1 MVHWIKG
8 KLSEYHRYSNAAKV
22 VFSFIKRLI
31 VVKKSTADGN
41 FLLFHHRK
49 WTTLRSSEL
58 AYGRLSMYPQDLLQG
73 WRPSLL
79 MSTVNR
85 LDSATFGGY
94 AFAVWKHFRRC
105 ISIRYGE
112 KITTRPVRSNL
123 PAIAVRSTG
132 ICRSLYRQLPFALP
146 AIAIRPTGNCHS
158 PYRHMPFALPAIAI
172 RSTGNCHS
180 LTNQGTLDNF
190 LPFPVWAYHINGS
203 SSGSI
208 VKRNTAI
215 REKMD

>member
-31 VVKKSTADGN
+31 VVKKSTADGY

-49 WTTLRSSEL
+49 WTTLRSSEQ

-85 LDSATFGGY
+85 LDNAAFGEY

-112 KITTRPVRSNL
+112 KITTRPVRSYL
-123 PAIAVRSTG
+123 PAIAIRSTG
-132 ICRSLYRQLPFALP
+132 ICHSLYLQLPFALP
-146 AIAIRPTGNCHS
+146 AIAIRPTGNC
-158 PYRHMPFALPAIAI
+158 R
-172 RSTGNCHS
+172 S
-180 LTNQGTLDNF
+180 LTNQGTLDYF
-190 LPFPVWAYHINGS
+190 SPFPVWAYHMNGS
-203 SSGSI
+203 SADTI

>member
-1 MVHWIKG
+1 MVHRIKG

-31 VVKKSTADGN
+31 VVKKSTADGH
-41 FLLFHHRK
+41 FSLFHHRK

-85 LDSATFGGY
+85 LDSAAFGRY

-105 ISIRYGE
+105 VSIRHGE
-112 KITTRPVRSNL
+112 KSPRAPFEVT
-123 PAIAVRSTG
+123 
-132 ICRSLYRQLPFALP
+132 YRQL
-146 AIAIRPTGNCHS
+146 
-158 PYRHMPFALPAIAI
+158 PFALPAIAI

-190 LPFPVWAYHINGS
+190 LPFPVWAYHMNGS
-203 SSGSI
+203 SADTI